1 MKLNTE
7 CKNML
12 LVLEEIEEINNKKS
26 KEQNQ
31 DYENTKLIVE
41 TSLSRFLHDDI
52 KFIESLPEKKE
63 NETYARLILRNCIE
77 QVIIFK
83 FLCKKFKKNKNIF
96 DDYMGYNIPDK
107 LDESNVFKA
116 LKMLGGN
123 RTTLYTNKFY
133 ELAKEF
139 ENINNDTSLYNY
151 YGLMADYCHNSYFHR
166 IKDTICNDQKFDI
179 EEMNTTIF
187 IILTQFCEEF
197 DI

>member
-12 LVLEEIEEINNKKS
+12 SVLEKINNKKL

-41 TSLSRFLHDDI
+41 KSFLIFLYNDI
-52 KFIESLPEKKE
+52 KFIENLPEEKE

-83 FLCKKFKKNKNIF
+83 FLCKKFKDNKNIF

-107 LDESNVFKA
+107 LDESNIFQA

-123 RTTLYTNKFY
+123 RTTLYTNRFR

-139 ENINNDTSLYNY
+139 ENTKNDTSLYNY

-179 EEMNTTIF
+179 EEMNTTIL